1 MRRSSPRKVS
11 LRSPISGKI
20 GSRRTVDE
28 FALDK
33 QIANRLRAGRVM
45 CGLSLQ
51 ILAAKV
57 GITFQQLQKYEAANN
72 RVSAS
77 RLIMIANA
85 LGLPP
90 IWFLHCTPGSA
101 AQDDPGFPAM
111 LALSERISRL
121 PERERR
127 IVMRLVAELEK

>member
-1 MRRSSPRKVS
+1 MRSSSPRKVS
-11 LRSPISGKI
+11 VRSQISGRI

-33 QIANRLRAGRVM
+33 QIANRLRAGRTM
-45 CGLSLQ
+45 RDLSQ
-51 ILAAKV
+51 QTLAEKV

-77 RLIMIANA
+77 RLIRIANA
-85 LGLPP
+85 LRLPP
-90 IWFLHCTPGSA
+90 AWFLPDTPGSA
-101 AQDDPGFPAM
+101 AQEGPGFPAT
-111 LALSERISRL
+111 LALSVRISRL

-127 IVMRLVAELEK
+127 IVMRVVTEFEK